1 MQEKI
6 DYKKFDFQS
15 AREILRGKNI
25 VFTGRGFLVRGEL
38 MRLARQAGA
47 EVDSV
52 VTKKCDILIVGEKPG
67 SKLRKAKI
75 LGCDIITIS
84 DFKKILEGK
93 VRKNQIEIDDALNVE
108 LEDGEVEVLNILR
121 KNIVV
126 IASNEVIREKVIR
139 NIKLNGGNV
148 LENIDDS
155 VDILVYQP
163 SSSVNKQLDRAKELG
178 IEILTKEEYIDY
190 INNFYELLNEL
201 KKIRSEFE

>member
-1 MQEKI
+1 
-6 DYKKFDFQS
+6 
-15 AREILRGKNI
+15 
-25 VFTGRGFLVRGEL
+25 

-108 LEDGEVEVLNILR
+108 LEDVEVEVLNILR
-121 KNIVV
+121 KNIV
-126 IASNEVIREKVIR
+126 
-139 NIKLNGGNV
+139 
-148 LENIDDS
+148 
-155 VDILVYQP
+155 
-163 SSSVNKQLDRAKELG
+163 KE
-178 IEILTKEEYIDY
+178 
-190 INNFYELLNEL
+190 
-201 KKIRSEFE
+201 

>member
-163 SSSVNKQLDRAKELG
+163 SSSVNNQLDRAKELG
-178 IEILTKEEYIDY
+178 IEILTLGVFNRKL
-190 INNFYELLNEL
+190 IN
-201 KKIRSEFE
+201 R